1 MFVSHD
7 GRLLKSCKTC
17 CEPVTIPTTRTSY
30 DLDDH
35 YATREEFIEAVSS
48 LLEQHDDHK
57 FNLAAQSL
65 RIRAAPSAN
74 MYIETDVSMATCAQ
88 IEIDI
93 FDCTGYYI
101 QSRRCTERNDEI
113 KFSFTCSRSTERQTE
128 RDPLGIQRYTIPKEF
143 FDCHGQLHIILSK
156 DNGSAVIVYD
166 HKAIAHKFLSPR
178 QIYQNLI
185 RMAGDSQFEKTD
197 LHTITRQQVY
207 NVWLSFTRIQW
218 ERDPI
223 NDFLSAQLLIGEQD
237 GYQLVEGLQEPGV
250 SLAFVTPCF
259 SDTVNYDPVKMSEI
273 FVDSIFNTNKHGYE
287 LYCVLTEYDLVSL
300 PLSYLLLD
308 THGIREEGKRGSRLT
323 AWFTALQDAALKPN
337 IVHTDKDFAEVTAA
351 SLAFKRNN
359 PAYKHHLYLL
369 RAIDQHITGKTKNTG
384 AHSVQNA
391 KNSIRKGA
399 LQIGQKLCTREQ
411 AAKLRAMIK
420 CHLLRHPLLQKD
432 PRALV
437 YETYE
442 EIHASCPKIF
452 RCFWINWYRPE
463 YAQVGSRWEI
473 ASMCARQLCFPFIKS
488 RVDVLCYVLFTDL
501 VPSRI
506 QLRLRVEAGR
516 EVWRRC
522 ALAIDCTTVLKRDEV
537 YHDNKEK
544 WVCSCLSFI
553 VNSRYLCKHLVSFY
567 SLPHPDGNGRFV
579 VRPPPPFRPEFD
591 VQLTGSDAV
600 ISAGV
605 DQNDSELESLQLLPT
620 EHPEAAEEND
630 EEAMEALRVFETLGI
645 SRSVGK
651 NTIRKAQKSYF
662 HMRGQNQSRTPG
674 NE

>member
-7 GRLLKSCKTC
+7 GRPLKSCKTR

-35 YATREEFIEAVSS
+35 YATREGFIEAVSS

-128 RDPLGIQRYTIPKEF
+128 RDPLGIQRYTI
-143 FDCHGQLHIILSK
+143 
-156 DNGSAVIVYD
+156 IVYD
-166 HKAIAHKFLSPR
+166 HKGHTETPKFHVTDE
-178 QIYQNLI
+178 IYQNLI

-250 SLAFVTPCF
+250 SLAFVTPCI
-259 SDTVNYDPVKMSEI
+259 SITVNYDPVKMSEI

-308 THGIREEGKRGSRLT
+308 TRGIREEGKRGSRLT

-337 IVHTDKDFAEVTAA
+337 VIHTDKDFAEVTAA

-359 PAYKHHLYLL
+359 PAYKHHLCLL

-399 LQIGQKLCTREQ
+399 LQKWILSNESGKKLCTREQ
-411 AAKLRAMIK
+411 AAKLFAMIK
-420 CHLLRHPLLQKD
+420 CHLLRHPLLQKVVND
-432 PRALV
+432 GAEHPRALV

-442 EIHASCPKIF
+442 EIHASSIREMLDYF
-452 RCFWINWYRPE
+452 
-463 YAQVGSRWEI
+463 GSRWEI
-473 ASMCARQLCFPFIKS
+473 ASMCARCGSDAIIPIS
-488 RVDVLCYVLFTDL
+488 RTTMRLESHWRILKKNYV
-501 VPSRI
+501 SRS
-506 QLRLRVEAGR
+506 LSREVEAGR
-516 EVWRRC
+516 EVPSAYKDFVQVWRRC

-537 YHDNKEK
+537 YYDKGK
-544 WVCSCLSFI
+544 MGLQ
-553 VNSRYLCKHLVSFY
+553 
-567 SLPHPDGNGRFV
+567 FV
-579 VRPPPPFRPEFD
+579 VRPPPPFRPELFQERLPLINFSD

-605 DQNDSELESLQLLPT
+605 DQNDSELESLQLLPK
-620 EHPEAAEEND
+620 ND

-651 NTIRKAQKSYF
+651 NTMRKAQKSYF